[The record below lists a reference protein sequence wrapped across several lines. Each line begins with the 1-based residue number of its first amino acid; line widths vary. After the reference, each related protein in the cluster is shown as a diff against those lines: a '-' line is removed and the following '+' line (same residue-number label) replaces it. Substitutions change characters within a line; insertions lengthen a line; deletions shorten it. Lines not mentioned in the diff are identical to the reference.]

1 MIKIK
6 AMYEDE
12 NELKRAIINPL
23 KPYIIKMKK
32 QPAKGRFKR
41 IYIDIE
47 NTADRSKLL
56 KNASKY

>member
-12 NELKRAIINPL
+12 NELKRAIITPL

-32 QPAKGRFKR
+32 QPAKGRYKR
-41 IYIDIE
+41 IYIDILE
-47 NTADRSKLL
+47 IDKKDS
-56 KNASKY
+56 

>member
-12 NELKRAIINPL
+12 NELKRAVLGPL
-23 KPYIIKMKK
+23 KPFIIRLKK

-41 IYIDIE
+41 VYIDIE
-47 NTADRSKLL
+47 NTTDRNKLM
-56 KNASKY
+56 KNANKY

>member
-12 NELKRAIINPL
+12 NELKRAVVKPLEPFIIR
-23 KPYIIKMKK
+23 MKK

>member
-47 NTADRSKLL
+47 NTTDRSKLL
-56 KNASKY
+56 KNANKY

>member
-12 NELKRAIINPL
+12 NELKRAVINPL
-23 KPYIIKMKK
+23 KPFIIRLKK